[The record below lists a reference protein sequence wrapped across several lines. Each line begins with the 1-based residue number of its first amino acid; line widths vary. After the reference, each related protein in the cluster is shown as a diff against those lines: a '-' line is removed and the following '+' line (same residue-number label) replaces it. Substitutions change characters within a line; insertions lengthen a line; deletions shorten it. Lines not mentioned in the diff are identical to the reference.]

1 MLMAFIDSINGNTN
15 QTATSGSIRKL
26 ESFKVLT

>member
-15 QTATSGSIRKL
+15 QTVTSESLIKL
-26 ESFKVLT
+26 EGFA